1 MFDTI
6 LLTILHVT
14 SSDLPPIK
22 KSANMNTI
30 SILSIYLELHQNLSV
45 NFENPTWFSAITVKI
60 MPP

>member
-30 SILSIYLELHQNLSV
+30 SILSIYLE
-45 NFENPTWFSAITVKI
+45 ITPEPLCKL
-60 MPP
+60 